1 MQSKPRSSPKLLA
14 IDDSALIHRLLRARL
29 RSERIEIHTAQSGK
43 EGLRLAA
50 SIMPEVILLDMDLP
64 DGSGYSVLRRL
75 KSDPA
80 LHDIPVIFLSRSG
93 ETADK
98 VRGLEMGAIDFITK
112 PFEMAELTA
121 RVRSAVQIRQLINML
136 AQRAR
141 IDALTGLWNRAY
153 FDERLSQEFSEAQ
166 RHHEG
171 LALVFCDIDH
181 FKALNDRYGHPF
193 GDHVLR
199 EFAGL
204 LRGGRTGDICCRYG
218 GEEFVMIIPRAVAEE
233 AAKIAERI
241 REAVSN
247 VTWEG
252 HPRLTVTASFG
263 VSDLARLENATPQ
276 DLVASA
282 DAALYA
288 AKEDGRDQVY
298 IAELPDQSLRMSA

>member
-1 MQSKPRSSPKLLA
+1 MQSKPRSNPKLLA

-29 RSERIEIHTAQSGK
+29 RSERIEIHTAKSGR

-141 IDALTGLWNRAY
+141 
-153 FDERLSQEFSEAQ
+153 
-166 RHHEG
+166 
-171 LALVFCDIDH
+171 
-181 FKALNDRYGHPF
+181 
-193 GDHVLR
+193 
-199 EFAGL
+199 
-204 LRGGRTGDICCRYG
+204 
-218 GEEFVMIIPRAVAEE
+218 
-233 AAKIAERI
+233 
-241 REAVSN
+241 
-247 VTWEG
+247 
-252 HPRLTVTASFG
+252 
-263 VSDLARLENATPQ
+263 
-276 DLVASA
+276 
-282 DAALYA
+282 
-288 AKEDGRDQVY
+288 
-298 IAELPDQSLRMSA
+298 